1 MTQTATGLQLLPEYG
16 DVSIE
21 QVKRGRGRWYKV
33 GDQML
38 SPVTSILDIID
49 KSGPLVG
56 WATKVAFEA
65 VESVALHG
73 HYRGRWD
80 GYAAFGQSDDY
91 DDYEAWVRTALSLG
105 KDHAKDV
112 REEGAKKGKEA
123 HGLIAEVFQDGYPSV
138 LISVPD
144 DLAPAVRGAR
154 EFVADY
160 GLTIEALEVPV
171 WHPTEQYAG
180 TVDFVGRNQH
190 GNLVVVDWKRSNGIY
205 PEHGYQVAA
214 YADAVEA
221 LTGEHVSHLYV
232 VRLPKEG
239 GEDSGYE
246 CREVLDRGVAR
257 RTFRAAHA
265 LWSAHRNAKEM
276 W

>member
-1 MTQTATGLQLLPEYG
+1 MTQTITGLQLLPSYR

-38 SPVTSILDIID
+38 PPVTSILGIID
-49 KSGPLVG
+49 KSGPLVP

-73 HYRGRWD
+73 AYRGRWD
-80 GYAAFGQSDDY
+80 GYAAFGQSHDY

-105 KDHAKDV
+105 KDHAKDL
-112 REEGAKKGKEA
+112 REEGAKKGTEA
-123 HGLIAEVFQDGYPSV
+123 HDLIAEMLQGGDP
-138 LISVPD
+138 LVPD
-144 DLAPAVRGAR
+144 ELAPAVRGAR

-160 GLTIEALEVPV
+160 GLSVVAIEVPV

-180 TVDFVGRNQH
+180 TVDFVGRNRDGH
-190 GNLVVVDWKRSNGIY
+190 LVVADWKRSSGIY
-205 PEHGYQVAA
+205 PEHGYQITA
-214 YADAVEA
+214 YAEA
-221 LTGEHVSHLYV
+221 IEAITGEPVPYLYV

-239 GEDSGYE
+239 DEEAGYE
-246 CREVLDRGVAR
+246 YREVLERNVAR
-257 RTFRAAHA
+257 RTFMAARE

>member
-1 MTQTATGLQLLPEYG
+1 MTTTTTNQGLPLLPAYR

-38 SPVTSILDIID
+38 PPVTSILDIID
-49 KSGPLVG
+49 KSGPLVP

-73 HYRGRWD
+73 AYRERWD
-80 GYAAFGQSDDY
+80 GYAAFGQSHDY
-91 DDYEAWVRTALSLG
+91 DDYEAWVRTALSLA
-105 KDHAKDV
+105 KDRAKDV

-123 HGLIAEVFQDGYPSV
+123 HELIAKMLQGGDP
-138 LISVPD
+138 LVPD
-144 DLAPAVRGAR
+144 SLAPAVRGAR

-160 GLTIEALEVPV
+160 GLSVVAIEVPV

-180 TVDFVGRNQH
+180 TVDFVGRNGDGH
-190 GNLVVVDWKRSNGIY
+190 LVVADWKRSSGIY
-205 PEHGYQVAA
+205 PEHGYQITA
-214 YADAVEA
+214 YAEA
-221 LTGEHVSHLYV
+221 IEAITGEPVSHLYV

-239 GEDSGYE
+239 GEEAGYE
-246 CREVLDRGVAR
+246 YREVIRRNMAR
-257 RTFRAAHA
+257 RTFRAAHE
-265 LWSAHRNAKEM
+265 LWSAHRNTKEM

>member
-1 MTQTATGLQLLPEYG
+1 MTTMTTNQGLPLLPAYR

-38 SPVTSILDIID
+38 PPVTSILGIID
-49 KSGPLVG
+49 KPLVN
-56 WATKVAFEA
+56 WANKIAFEA
-65 VESVALHG
+65 MESTLREYAVEV
-73 HYRGRWD
+73 D
-80 GYAAFGQSDDY
+80 SDDF
-91 DDYEAWVRTALSLG
+91 DLWLRTSLSLG
-105 KDHAKDV
+105 KDRAKDV

-123 HGLIAEVFQDGYPSV
+123 HGLIAEMLEGSDP
-138 LISVPD
+138 LVPD
-144 DLAPAVRGAR
+144 ELAPAVRRAR

-160 GLTIEALEVPV
+160 GLSIEAIEIPV

-221 LTGEHVSHLYV
+221 LTGEQVPHAYV

-239 GEDSGYE
+239 GEDVGYE
-246 CREVLDRGVAR
+246 CREVLDRSVAR
-257 RTFRAAHA
+257 RTFWAAHA
-265 LWSAHRNAKEM
+265 LWAAHRNAKEM

>member
-1 MTQTATGLQLLPEYG
+1 MTQTATGLQLLPSYR

-38 SPVTSILDIID
+38 PPVTSILGIID
-49 KSGPLVG
+49 KSGPLVP

-73 HYRGRWD
+73 AYRGRWD
-80 GYAAFGQSDDY
+80 GYAAFGQSHDY

-105 KDHAKDV
+105 KDHAKDL
-112 REEGAKKGKEA
+112 REEGAKKGTEA
-123 HGLIAEVFQDGYPSV
+123 HDLIAEMLQGGDP
-138 LISVPD
+138 LVPD
-144 DLAPAVRGAR
+144 SLAPAVRGAR

-160 GLTIEALEVPV
+160 GLSVVAIEVPV

-180 TVDFVGRNQH
+180 TVDFIGQDPD
-190 GNLVVVDWKRSNGIY
+190 GGLVIADWKRSNGIY
-205 PEHGYQVAA
+205 PEHGYQITA
-214 YADAVEA
+214 YADAIEA
-221 LTGEHVSHLYV
+221 LTGDYVIRAYV

-257 RTFRAAHA
+257 RTFMAAHE

>member
-1 MTQTATGLQLLPEYG
+1 MTTTTTNQGLPLLPEYR

-33 GDQML
+33 GEQML
-38 SPVTSILDIID
+38 PPVTSILGIID
-49 KSGPLVG
+49 KSGPLVD

-65 VESVALHG
+65 VGASLRAYSAKV
-73 HYRGRWD
+73 D
-80 GYAAFGQSDDY
+80 SDDFGL
-91 DDYEAWVRTALSLG
+91 WLRTVLSMG
-105 KDHAKDV
+105 KDRAKDV

-123 HGLIAEVFQDGYPSV
+123 HGLIAEMLEGGDP
-138 LISVPD
+138 LVPD
-144 DLAPAVRGAR
+144 ELAPAVRSAR

-160 GLTIEALEVPV
+160 GLSVYAIEVPV

-180 TVDFVGRNQH
+180 TVDLVGRNRDGH
-190 GNLVVVDWKRSNGIY
+190 LVVADWKRSSGIY
-205 PEHGYQVAA
+205 PEHGYQVTA
-214 YADAVEA
+214 YADAIEA
-221 LTGEHVSHLYV
+221 LTGDYVIRAYV

-257 RTFRAAHA
+257 RTFMAAHE